1 MDKKDRKPK
10 IRSAKKAVEVA
21 KSLVTDFD
29 KEYVVGLYLDAENM
43 VRKAEVVGIGT
54 LTATLVH
61 PREVYKPAIRHS
73 AAGLV
78 LLHNHP
84 TGGVKPSNEDIKVTK
99 QMKKA
104 GEILSIPLLDHIIFC
119 RTNDYYSLKGNKKM

>member
-1 MDKKDRKPK
+1 MDKKPK
-10 IRSAKKAVEVA
+10 IRSARRAVEVA

-29 KEYVVGLYLDAENM
+29 KEYVVGLYLDAENTIK
-43 VRKAEVVGIGT
+43 RAEVIGIGT
-54 LTATLVH
+54 LTATLIH
-61 PREVYKPAIRHS
+61 PREVYKPAIKHS

-119 RTNDYYSLKGNKKM
+119 RTNDYYSLKGNKKI

>member
-1 MDKKDRKPK
+1 MDNKTK
-10 IRSAKKAVEVA
+10 IRSANKAVEVA
-21 KSLVTDFD
+21 KSLVADFD
-29 KEYVVGLYLDAENM
+29 KEYVIGLYLNAENT
-43 VRKAEVVGIGT
+43 VKKAEVIGIGT
-54 LTATLVH
+54 LTATLIH

-84 TGGVKPSNEDIKVTK
+84 TGGVKPSDADIKVTK

-119 RTNDYYSLKGNKKM
+119 RTSDYYSLKGNKKM

>member
-1 MDKKDRKPK
+1 MDNKTK
-10 IRSAKKAVEVA
+10 IRSANKAVEVA
-21 KSLVTDFD
+21 KSLVADFD
-29 KEYVVGLYLDAENM
+29 KEYVIGLYLNAENT
-43 VRKAEVVGIGT
+43 VKKAEVIGIGT
-54 LTATLVH
+54 LTATLIH

-84 TGGVKPSNEDIKVTK
+84 TGGVKPSDADIKVTK

-104 GEILSIPLLDHIIFC
+104 GEILGIPLLDHIIFC
-119 RTNDYYSLKGNKKM
+119 RTLDYYSLKGNKKM